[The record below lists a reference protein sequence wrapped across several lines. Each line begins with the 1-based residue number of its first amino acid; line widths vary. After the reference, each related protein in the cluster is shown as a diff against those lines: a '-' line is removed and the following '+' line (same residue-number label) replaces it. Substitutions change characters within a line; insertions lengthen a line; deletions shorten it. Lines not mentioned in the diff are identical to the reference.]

1 MFQKWKL
8 IVKRHDSLVIIFLKI
23 ETEKSYIRFNIIV
36 FLYSIF
42 SQAYKLHCIHPANYY
57 ISQRNDITLR
67 DSIMCK
73 PTNYSKYQ
81 KRVIKFLNDLLGT
94 DTPFTYERAKN
105 NHLKVLIEGIPKPIY
120 TGSTPSDYK
129 SINNFMA
136 EVKREL
142 KASKNE
148 AEKTPQQE
156 KRKVI
161 SLLNQSNDKLIQN
174 CVKSLRTRIN
184 ALKTQE
190 EASVLENQCING
202 INLKRIET
210 VKQSVLLALQARKQG
225 AYLKPKELK
234 SIEGVVHNHLNFMLP
249 SMAYYAELLD
259 SKLKRKHAEK
269 QPTKNESLTNN
280 VISLEDKTQHAPIK
294 EAKKLA
300 KKPKQP
306 VSNKNMNTKNS
317 NSATELMAMSTN
329 NRVSLLRN
337 LTKVQALMLI
347 DDINQAMAV
356 NREED
361 IESVIALIRDKD
373 LPLDAI
379 ISRMEAA

>member
-1 MFQKWKL
+1 M
-8 IVKRHDSLVIIFLKI
+8 
-23 ETEKSYIRFNIIV
+23 
-36 FLYSIF
+36 
-42 SQAYKLHCIHPANYY
+42 
-57 ISQRNDITLR
+57 
-67 DSIMCK
+67 MCK
-73 PTNYSKYQ
+73 QTNYSKYQ
-81 KRVIKFLNDLLGT
+81 KRVIKFLNDLLDT

-120 TGSTPSDYK
+120 TGSTPSDCK

-142 KASKNE
+142 KARKNQTE
-148 AEKTPQQE
+148 EMPQQE
-156 KRKVI
+156 NLILTR
-161 SLLNQSNDKLIQN
+161 SLEQANDKLIQN
-174 CVKSLRTRIN
+174 CVKSLRTRVN

-249 SMAYYAELLD
+249 SMAYYAELLN

-269 QPTKNESLTNN
+269 QPTKIESLTNN
-280 VISLEDKTQHAPIK
+280 AISLEDKTQLAP
-294 EAKKLA
+294 KKLA

-317 NSATELMAMSTN
+317 NSATELMAMSAN

-337 LTKVQALMLI
+337 LTKAQALMLI
-347 DDINQAMAV
+347 DDINQAMAE
-356 NREED
+356 NQEED
-361 IESVIALIRDKD
+361 IEAVINLIRDKD
-373 LPLDAI
+373 LPLEAI

>member
-1 MFQKWKL
+1 M
-8 IVKRHDSLVIIFLKI
+8 
-23 ETEKSYIRFNIIV
+23 
-36 FLYSIF
+36 
-42 SQAYKLHCIHPANYY
+42 
-57 ISQRNDITLR
+57 
-67 DSIMCK
+67 MCK
-73 PTNYSKYQ
+73 QTNYSKYQ
-81 KRVIKFLNDLLGT
+81 KRVIKFLNDLLDT

-120 TGSTPSDYK
+120 TGSTPSDCK

-142 KASKNE
+142 KASRNE

-174 CVKSLRTRIN
+174 CVKSLRTRVN

-234 SIEGVVHNHLNFMLP
+234 TIEGVVHNHLNFMLP

-259 SKLKRKHAEK
+259 SKSKDKNIQLIE
-269 QPTKNESLTNN
+269 TKSLNNN
-280 VISLEDKTQHAPIK
+280 VIKLEDKTQTAQIK
-294 EAKKLA
+294 AENKMAKQT
-300 KKPKQP
+300 KQP
-306 VSNKNMNTKNS
+306 VSNKKMNTKNS
-317 NSATELMAMSTN
+317 NSATELMAMSAN

-337 LTKVQALMLI
+337 LTKAQALMLI
-347 DDINQAMAV
+347 DDINQAMAE

-361 IESVIALIRDKD
+361 IEAVINLIRDKD
-373 LPLDAI
+373 LPLEAI